1 VSSATETVVRYGY
14 SSAWDGLAQ
23 EAIQLAFNSARAGQ
37 GGVQVTQELLLGF
50 AVLLE
55 VPILMIVLSR
65 LLRPAANRWANTI
78 AAAVTTVFVVAGG
91 SADPHHVFFTLIEV
105 ACMSMI
111 VRSVWIR
118 RPSQTAD
125 AQRVV

>member
-1 VSSATETVVRYGY
+1 M
-14 SSAWDGLAQ
+14 
-23 EAIQLAFNSARAGQ
+23 
-37 GGVQVTQELLLGF
+37 QVTQELLLGF

-55 VPILMIVLSR
+55 VPILMILLSR
-65 LLRPAANRWANTI
+65 LLRPAADRWANTI

-91 SADPHHVFFTLIEV
+91 SADLHYLFFTLIEV
-105 ACMSMI
+105 ACMAMI

-118 RPSQTAD
+118 RPSRTTD